1 MMLSEGQQGEE
12 LMGAKP
18 LVVTQRQ
25 VTAVL
30 KAAAALGVQ
39 MEIRIEGDAVRFIPL
54 AAEVEPGEQKD
65 RAKGKRPYF

>member
-1 MMLSEGQQGEE
+1 
-12 LMGAKP
+12 MGAKP

-54 AAEVEPGEQKD
+54 AAEEEGEQLK
-65 RAKGKRPYF
+65 RTRKGKRLYL